1 MIKGMAQNP
10 IIFTLANPT
19 PEIMPEM
26 AIKAG
31 AFIVATG
38 RSDYPNQINNSLVF
52 PNAFKA
58 MLDKRIPQ
66 FDNKI
71 FIKIAIALANV
82 VKNPNRENIIPSMFD
97 KKAGQAVYKAVASL
111 LKK

>member
-1 MIKGMAQNP
+1 MGSKP

-19 PEIMPEM
+19 PEIMPDE
-26 AIKAG
+26 AHKAG

-38 RSDYPNQINNSLVF
+38 RSDFPNQINNSLVF

-58 MLDKRIPQ
+58 MLDFNIPQ

-71 FIKIAIALANV
+71 FVTIGVALANS
-82 VKNPNRENIIPSMFD
+82 VKKPTRENIIPSMFN
-97 KKAGQAVYKAVASL
+97 KNAGKAVYKAVASL
-111 LKK
+111 SKNNK